1 MWIQEARNSVWT
13 GVRDVGVLS
22 TEMQTQAVEVDKGAR
37 RVTPEIVI
45 IQWSVEE
52 EPEMKPKEGE
62 LRHSTAIQ
70 S

>member
-1 MWIQEARNSVWT
+1 M
-13 GVRDVGVLS
+13 GVLS